1 MRSNKTQ
8 IQDLETK
15 LIKEKETKQVVATT
29 IMNEMEKLIIQ
40 NKTLHIELEQEK
52 EKLLLQTA
60 KEAQK
65 NLLTSIN
72 ENDAVVDDTS
82 NAARK
87 EEELQNQISDL
98 QNRNAELEQ
107 YVSDLDLELQEERS
121 RSTKQR
127 SNGFG
132 NSQQEHHQQQKVCW
146 GLFCNN

>member
-1 MRSNKTQ
+1 M
-8 IQDLETK
+8 IL
-15 LIKEKETKQVVATT
+15 
-29 IMNEMEKLIIQ
+29 Q
-40 NKTLHIELEQEK
+40 NKSLHIELEQEK
-52 EKLLLQTA
+52 EKQLLKTA
-60 KEAQK
+60 QEAQK

-107 YVSDLDLELQEERS
+107 YVSDLDLELQDERNNS
-121 RSTKQR
+121 KKM
-127 SNGFG
+127 NGFG
-132 NSQQEHHQQQKVCW
+132 NGSGGNSQQQFQQQKVCW